1 MKLLSRILNRIAFI
15 QADFATDGNCRTQV
29 FLWRTDGMVP
39 ADRTAAKNTLAVLVV
54 CGHGVITKPDGSQIT
69 ARIKADSET
78 FMWSSV
84 VGRTSFVRRER
95 LGALTEELAAEG
107 IVPVRIF
114 CAAAEANFE
123 TLAGEFARQ
132 VYADLRWRSLVCPT
146 AESSTAA
153 QAVVQR
159 AALPVLGLFLYYL
172 VFGFGLSRF
181 VTASYTNAVFF
192 PRLNA
197 RRQALQQEIAARER
211 TASNAASAGARQ
223 RELLAEF
230 SKRPA
235 APWAVVCDRVT
246 GAVPERVVLTQ
257 LAVEPLT
264 NRFEA
269 RKPLQR
275 LESRVVICG
284 TAPKAS
290 DVSAFV
296 RRLSEETC
304 CRDVRLMNVEKER
317 DGDRLS
323 FRIETAL

>member
-1 MKLLSRILNRIAFI
+1 MKLLSRILNRIVFI
-15 QADFATDGNCRTQV
+15 RAEFAADGSCRTEV
-29 FLWRTDGMVP
+29 FLWRTGGMAP
-39 ADRTAAKNTLAVLVV
+39 SERSAAKGLLAAVVV
-54 CGHGVITKPDGSQIT
+54 CGHGVVTKPDGSQIA
-69 ARIKADSET
+69 ARIKADPET
-78 FMWSSV
+78 FLWSSA
-84 VGRTSFVRRER
+84 GGGTSFVRRER

-114 CAAAEANFE
+114 CADAGAGFE
-123 TLAGEFARQ
+123 TLAEEFARQ
-132 VYADLRWRSLVCPT
+132 VYADLRWRSLVRPS
-146 AESSTAA
+146 AESSAAA
-153 QAVVQR
+153 QAVVRR
-159 AALPVLGLFLYYL
+159 AALPVLGLFLCVL
-172 VFGFGLSRF
+172 
-181 VTASYTNAVFF
+181 AANAVFS

-197 RRQALQQEIAARER
+197 RRQALQQQITARER

-235 APWAVVCDRVT
+235 APWAVVCDRVA

-264 NRFEA
+264 KRFEA

-275 LESRVVICG
+275 LEGRVVVCG
-284 TAPKAS
+284 TAPEAS

-296 RRLSEETC
+296 RQLSEEVC
-304 CRDVRLMNVEKER
+304 CRGVRLMHVEMER
-317 DGDRLS
+317 DGDRLA